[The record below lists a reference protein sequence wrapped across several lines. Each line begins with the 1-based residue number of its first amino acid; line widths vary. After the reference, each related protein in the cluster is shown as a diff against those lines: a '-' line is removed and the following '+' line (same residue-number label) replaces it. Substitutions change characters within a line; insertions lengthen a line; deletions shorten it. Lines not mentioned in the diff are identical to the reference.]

1 MGKNGNIHPTR
12 IFKEPNELL
21 NAFNEYKQHVQE
33 QSKEWLKVQYVGK
46 EGQRMEDAM
55 KIPLTI
61 EGFKVFCY
69 KKYGTID
76 QYLKNQD
83 KIYNDFIPICSH
95 IKEEIRENQIIGGM
109 LGIFNPSITQRLN
122 GLKEQT
128 DIGAGAWGHSQRG
141 CEELMSVS
149 HRCVYRLRSLSS
161 VA

>member
-21 NAFNEYKQHVQE
+21 TAFNEYKQHVQE

-69 KKYGTID
+69 KRYGTID

-83 KIYNDFIPICSH
+83 GIYSNFIPICSH

-128 DIGAGAWGHSQRG
+128 DVTTDGEQLNSVKIEIVRPDESNHSI
-141 CEELMSVS
+141 
-149 HRCVYRLRSLSS
+149 
-161 VA
+161 